1 MKMIKWLIAAVLITA
16 ALYIGSKTITQ
27 AGSHLSDTEVV
38 EIKSVAWLK
47 AMVAQEWDKTYPYT
61 SPGYRSGV
69 NQTQHIVRMASRR
82 VQWLGGEIIASQ
94 CEEESCT
101 VDIRVVFKLHAPVRG
116 VKSFESFEVVRE
128 NWVKLNNEW
137 WLVPGK

>member
-16 ALYIGSKTITQ
+16 ALYMGSKTLTQ
-27 AGSHLSDTEVV
+27 GESQLSDVEVV

-47 AMVAQEWDKTYPYT
+47 AMVAQEWEKTYPFT

-69 NQTQHIVRMASRR
+69 NQTQHIVKMASRR
-82 VQWLGGEIIASQ
+82 VGWLGGEIISSQ
-94 CEEESCT
+94 CDGEACT
-101 VDIRVVFKLHAPVRG
+101 VDIRVVFKLYSPVRG
-116 VKSFESFEVVRE
+116 VTSFESFEVVHE